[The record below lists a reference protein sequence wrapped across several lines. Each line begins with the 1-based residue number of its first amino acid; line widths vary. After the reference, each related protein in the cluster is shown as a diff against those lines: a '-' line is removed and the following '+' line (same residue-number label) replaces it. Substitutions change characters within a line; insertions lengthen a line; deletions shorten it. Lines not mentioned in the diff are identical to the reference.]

1 MSSLPVQRALYPLLY
16 PLGKVYSFIMSQRR
30 KQYESGEKDQ
40 FSPNVPCVAVGNIS
54 WGGSGKTPVVSWLLD
69 WAERKE
75 LTPVVLTRGYKATP
89 PKLPYLVTSKST
101 ASDAGDE
108 PVMLA
113 SEHATARIVVDP
125 VRKRS
130 GAWAQDNIKPDVVIL
145 DDGFQHLAV
154 TRNINLVLLK
164 PEDLTTEWD
173 RVIPSGSWREGSDAL
188 SRADAF
194 LIKINS
200 LQPLSSQVM
209 DKLAQFNV
217 PVFSFSLEPQKLVP
231 VTSAAKNNETDAEKN
246 NTSATVEEYVLF
258 SGVGEPAQV
267 EETAKNFLG
276 AAPVEHRRFADHH
289 AYTQEEITDMAKAGL
304 PLVCTP
310 KDAVKVPDVSG
321 VKIWTFLLHTR
332 FGDSMFTDKSFAE
345 WWQSEWNKLAPGE
358 Y

>member
-30 KQYESGEKDQ
+30 KQYESGEKEQ

-54 WGGSGKTPVVSWLLD
+54 WGGSGKTPVVSWLLN
-69 WAERKE
+69 WAEQEK

-89 PKLPYLVTSKST
+89 PELPYLVTSQST
-101 ASDAGDE
+101 ADDAGDE

-113 SEHATARIVVDP
+113 REHATACIVVDP

-130 GAWAQDNIKPDVVIL
+130 GAWAQDYIKPDVVIL

-164 PEDLTTEWD
+164 PEDLTTEWN

-194 LIKINS
+194 LIKTNS
-200 LQPLSSQVM
+200 LHTLSSEVT
-209 DKLAQFNV
+209 DKLAHYKV
-217 PVFSFSLEPQKLVP
+217 PVFSFSLEPQELVP
-231 VTSAAKNNETDAEKN
+231 VTSAAINNDADAKKN
-246 NTSATVEEYVLF
+246 NTSDTIAQYVLF

-267 EETAKNFLG
+267 EETARAFMG
-276 AAPVEHRRFADHH
+276 AAPIEHHRFADHH
-289 AYTQEEITDMAKAGL
+289 AYTQEDIAEMAKAGL

-321 VKIWTFLLHTR
+321 VKIWTFLLRTR
-332 FGDSMFTDKSFAE
+332 FGYSMFTDKTFAE
-345 WWQSEWNKLAPGE
+345 WWQSEWHKLTLGE
-358 Y
+358 